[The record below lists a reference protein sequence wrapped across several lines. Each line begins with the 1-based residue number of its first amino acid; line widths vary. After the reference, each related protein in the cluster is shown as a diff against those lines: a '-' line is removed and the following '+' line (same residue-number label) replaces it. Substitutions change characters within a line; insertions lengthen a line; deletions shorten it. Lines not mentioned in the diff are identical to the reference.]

1 MTIAIQTKDLTRK
14 FGDFVAVDHVSL
26 TLEEGGVYG
35 FLGPNGSGKSTTI
48 RMLAGLL
55 LPTSGEG
62 QVFDYDIL
70 TQSDL
75 IKAQIGYM
83 SQKFSLYTDLTVY
96 ENLDFYGGLYNLKPK
111 DRKNRI
117 EEIMDFIHLT
127 DKKDWMVENL
137 SGGWRQRLA
146 LACAVLH
153 KPKLLFL
160 DEATSGADP
169 NTRRLFW
176 QLIYQFAAQG
186 TTILVTTHFLDEA
199 EHCDSIAF
207 IHNGVLVAH
216 DTPKNLKAKLPGDLY
231 SIAAADPIT
240 ELEEIQ
246 QTKIPLLDSYI
257 HGQSIRLRI
266 EPSQFPNIES
276 WHPQKITPS
285 LEDVFIYL
293 VEKGR
298 QELQSS
304 EKGGVE

>member
-26 TLEEGGVYG
+26 ILEEGGVYG

-62 QVFDYDIL
+62 QVLGYDIL

-96 ENLDFYGGLYNLKPK
+96 ENLNFYGGLYSLKRDERQK
-111 DRKNRI
+111 RI
-117 EEIMDFIHLT
+117 NEIMDFIHLT
-127 DKKDWMVENL
+127 DKKDWMVANL

-207 IHNGVLVAH
+207 IHNGTLVAH

-231 SIAAADPIT
+231 SITASDPIT
-240 ELEEIQ
+240 ELEKIQ
-246 QTKIPLLDSYI
+246 QTQIPLLDSYI
-257 HGQSIRLRI
+257 HGQNVRLRI
-266 EPSQFPNIES
+266 DPTQLSAIER
-276 WHPQKITPS
+276 WHPKKISPS

-298 QELQSS
+298 QEAENNQN
-304 EKGGVE
+304 GGAQ